1 MGREFEITCSTAGS
15 ISSEFPT
22 LLQEVPGHPVQQLL
36 GRSLYP
42 RPLLNPSY
50 QLHSLRSRLHP
61 LVRNPGMQI
70 LQSLRCNAVM
80 KPMSNSISLISSTCL
95 T

>member
-15 ISSEFPT
+15 ISSKLPA
-22 LLQEVPGHPVQQLL
+22 LLHEVLSHPVQQLL

-50 QLHSLRSRLHP
+50 QLHSLRSRLHFSMQD
-61 LVRNPGMQI
+61 PGMQRMHCTAEDA
-70 LQSLRCNAVM
+70 LHCSDEAYEQFHL
-80 KPMSNSISLISSTCL
+80 LE
-95 T
+95 